1 MMTALESYPPDDLLW
16 MNGDNILLEDL
27 LMRTMIAVKEG
38 KVPSYFMPD
47 EAEEMDVDAD
57 GVCDKIK
64 EMLEDIDKFLDEL
77 PTDDIADFMQ
87 GVAKLFNDLCDRKW
101 NNAYFLLSSFYSTI
115 ISFAISTGISLISIK
130 MIDSMIEKACLL

>member
-1 MMTALESYPPDDLLW
+1 MTALESYPPDDLLW

-87 GVAKLFNDLCDRKW
+87 GVAKLFNDLCDRK
-101 NNAYFLLSSFYSTI
+101 
-115 ISFAISTGISLISIK
+115 
-130 MIDSMIEKACLL
+130 

>member
-1 MMTALESYPPDDLLW
+1 MTALESYPPDDLLW

-57 GVCDKIK
+57 AVCDKIK
-64 EMLEDIDKFLDEL
+64 EILEDMDKFLDEL
-77 PTDDIADFMQ
+77 PVEEVADFMQ
-87 GVAKLFNDLCDRKW
+87 DVAKLFNDLCDRK
-101 NNAYFLLSSFYSTI
+101 
-115 ISFAISTGISLISIK
+115 
-130 MIDSMIEKACLL
+130 

>member
-1 MMTALESYPPDDLLW
+1 MGLW

-47 EAEEMDVDAD
+47 ESEEMDVNAD

-64 EMLEDIDKFLDEL
+64 EILEDINKFLEEL
-77 PTDDIADFMQ
+77 PVDDVAQFM
-87 GVAKLFNDLCDRKW
+87 GDVAKLFNDLCDPPKEEEEPEPPKKPKK
-101 NNAYFLLSSFYSTI
+101 
-115 ISFAISTGISLISIK
+115 GK
-130 MIDSMIEKACLL
+130 KPKKPKKPKKEPEPE